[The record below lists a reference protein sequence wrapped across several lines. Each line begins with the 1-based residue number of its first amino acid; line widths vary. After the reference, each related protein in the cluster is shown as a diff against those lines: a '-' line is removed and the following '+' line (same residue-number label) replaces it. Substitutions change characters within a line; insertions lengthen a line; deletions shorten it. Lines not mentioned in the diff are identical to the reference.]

1 MSSGPLSEDMS
12 SSSVLSSQ
20 HSVSQP
26 RSNAS
31 VDTNPDCC
39 TETLLALLGDKYTR
53 AALEAVAEMPRSGR
67 EVSACTSMSRPTA
80 FRRLNELETAG
91 LVTTEQHID
100 ESGHHHK
107 RYRSV
112 VEEISFELTADGL
125 AARITT
131 AGVGSQQP
139 TVDGASDE

>member
-1 MSSGPLSEDMS
+1 MS
-12 SSSVLSSQ
+12 SSSVHISQ
-20 HSVSQP
+20 HSVSRP

-31 VDTNPDCC
+31 VETNPDCS
-39 TETLLALLGDKYTR
+39 TETLLELLGDEYTR
-53 AALEAVAEMPRSGR
+53 AALEAVAQTPRSGR

-112 VEEISFELTADGL
+112 LEEISFELTADGFT
-125 AARITT
+125 AKITT
-131 AGVGSQQP
+131 AGLRTQHQP
-139 TVDGASDE
+139 TVDSASGD